1 MYLMKGGKDQKIS
14 LEHDFGA
21 HAILD
26 TRGLLNKIRFMFLR
40 GSTNIW
46 GRLRC
51 KATIAVAVLS
61 EVRAWH
67 PGTHQKEMQAIS
79 GEVYGMNS

>member
-1 MYLMKGGKDQKIS
+1 MS
-14 LEHDFGA
+14 FEHDLGA

-26 TRGLLNKIRFMFLR
+26 TRGLLNKIRSMFFR

-51 KATIAVAVLS
+51 KPTIVIAMLS
-61 EVRAWH
+61 QR
-67 PGTHQKEMQAIS
+67 
-79 GEVYGMNS
+79 

>member
-1 MYLMKGGKDQKIS
+1 MSSTVTGTPRYVFNEGGDQKIS
-14 LEHDFGA
+14 LDHDLGA

-26 TRGLLNKIRFMFLR
+26 TGGLLNKIRSMFLR

-51 KATIAVAVLS
+51 KAAIAIAVLS
-61 EVRAWH
+61 ER
-67 PGTHQKEMQAIS
+67 
-79 GEVYGMNS
+79 